1 MGQFPRNVDKWQLC
15 EPIANKA
22 GGKTAA
28 ILDEN
33 GGPISFTTGI
43 LRAPFDAC
51 GYNDPD
57 ATRVGLCLEA
67 DAEFSGWLQELDAE
81 VLKLCRI
88 HSQKLF
94 GRQVYL
100 ESELKPNYYSPLKDN
115 QKYNA
120 SFFKCKFNKVGK

>member
-1 MGQFPRNVDKWQLC
+1 MGQFPQNVEKWQIC

-22 GGKTAA
+22 GGRTAA

-43 LRAPFDAC
+43 LRAPFDAS

-57 ATRVGLCLEA
+57 ASRVGLCLEA
-67 DAEFSGWLQELDAE
+67 DAQLSGWLQELDAE

-88 HSQKLF
+88 NSQKLF
-94 GRQVYL
+94 GKQIYL
-100 ESELKPNYYSPLKDN
+100 ESELKPNYYSALK
-115 QKYNA
+115 
-120 SFFKCKFNKVGK
+120 